1 MSAKWR
7 RSKKNSRWLKAF
19 REDKDFVDIKKHVNV
34 RKVKA
39 RRNHNAHKISIKLH
53 KAKKWR
59 EPKPLVDVFEE
70 DDEIVVV
77 AGLAG
82 FSRENLKIRAKEQQL
97 ILSAEAFD
105 RRFHKSLNFP
115 SQVIPDTLRTTY
127 KNGVLEVRLKKA
139 AEKKVMDKIAG
150 LENAT

>member
-7 RSKKNSRWLKAF
+7 RSRKNSRWLKAF
-19 REDKDFVDIKKHVNV
+19 KESKDFIDIKKHVNV
-34 RKVKA
+34 KRIKMRK
-39 RRNHNAHKISIKLH
+39 NPQAHSISINLRT
-53 KAKKWR
+53 AKKWR
-59 EPKPLVDVFEE
+59 EPKPLVDIFEE
-70 DDEIVVV
+70 GDEIVVV

-82 FSRENLKIRAKEQQL
+82 FSRENLKVKAKEQQL

-105 RRFHKSLNFP
+105 KRYHKSLNLP
-115 SQVIPDTLRTTY
+115 SQVIPNTLRATY

-139 AEKKVMDKIAG
+139 AEKKVIDRIAG